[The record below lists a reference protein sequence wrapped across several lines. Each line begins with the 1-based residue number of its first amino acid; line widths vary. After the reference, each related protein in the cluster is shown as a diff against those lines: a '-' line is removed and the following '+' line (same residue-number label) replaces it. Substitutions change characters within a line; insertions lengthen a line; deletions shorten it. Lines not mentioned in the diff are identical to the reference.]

1 MISFLRKSGL
11 STKPGTALR
20 RFLWMAGGGLA
31 GLVFRIPGIIIGSVL
46 GYFLGEVAAQLK
58 NDRIIRRYFDNPG
71 PLKFYEGEPG
81 LAAFCA
87 LGAFLLSKASPKVLT
102 DAAAAARIAGGAGS
116 VFPAGKTITGLAES
130 FSRAAFS
137 RSRLL
142 NPDLL
147 TESLAARRAGLG
159 DLPLL
164 ASELFSMAIG
174 REAEHEARF
183 IRRFLDPGY
192 QPSLQDEVIED
203 PWNVLG
209 VPRNAPR
216 EEIKSAFRRLALMF
230 HPDNQTGLGEAEREK
245 MSAAFV
251 KIRDAYR
258 ELTAGRL
265 L

>member
-1 MISFLRKSGL
+1 MTAFLRKSGL
-11 STKPGTALR
+11 STKPGTVLW
-20 RFLWMAGGGLA
+20 RFLWIACGGLA
-31 GLVFRIPGIIIGSVL
+31 GIVFGIPGIIIGIAL
-46 GYFLGEVAAQLK
+46 GYFLGEVAAQLAK
-58 NDRIIRRYFDNPG
+58 DRAIRNYFDNPG
-71 PLKFYEGEPG
+71 PSKFYEAEPG

-102 DAAAAARIAGGAGS
+102 DEASAARIAGGAGS

-130 FSRAAFS
+130 FSRIAFS
-137 RSRLL
+137 RSRFL

-164 ASELFSMAIG
+164 ASELFSMAMG

-183 IRRFLDPGY
+183 IRRFLDPSY
-192 QPSLQDEVIED
+192 QPPLPDETIED

-209 VPRNAPR
+209 VPRNASR
-216 EEIKSAFRRLALMF
+216 EEIKSAFRHLALKF
-230 HPDNQTGLGEAEREK
+230 HPDNQTSLEEEEREK
-245 MSAAFV
+245 TSRTFV

-258 ELTAGRL
+258 ELTRH
-265 L
+265 

>member
-1 MISFLRKSGL
+1 MILFQR
-11 STKPGTALR
+11 KPGTIAR
-20 RFLWMAGGGLA
+20 RLLWMAGGGLA
-31 GLVFRIPGIIIGSVL
+31 GTVFSIPGIIIGSVL
-46 GYFLGEVAAQLK
+46 GYFLGEVASQLK
-58 NDRIIRRYFDNPG
+58 NDRAIRRYFDNPG
-71 PLKFYEGEPG
+71 PSQFYEGEPG

-102 DAAAAARIAGGAGS
+102 DEAGAARIAGGAGS
-116 VFPAGKTITGLAES
+116 VFPAGKKITGLAES
-130 FSRAAFS
+130 FARIAFS
-137 RSRLL
+137 RFRFL

-183 IRRFLDPGY
+183 IRQFLDPSY
-192 QPSLQDEVIED
+192 QPPLPDEAIED
-203 PWNVLG
+203 PWKVLG
-209 VPRNAPR
+209 VPRNASR

-230 HPDNQTGLGEAEREK
+230 HPDNQAGIEEEEREK
-245 MSAAFV
+245 TSQTFV

-258 ELTAGRL
+258 ELTRR
-265 L
+265 